1 MEFIENVLEKEYE
14 KFMVEMKEQTHF
26 LQSLEWKKVSEY
38 KGLKTH
44 IVGVKEKDKLIATA
58 LLLQKE
64 LPLGYSYFQIP
75 RGFTMNYQNKELLDF
90 FTKEIDSYTRKL
102 KSIYIKIDPDL
113 KLHNID
119 HDGNVLNG
127 ENNYELVKYMES
139 IGYKHLGYN
148 KFFERSYP
156 RFTFRINLE
165 DDIDTITSRFH
176 QSSRQRI
183 KKAETFG
190 VKVYKGTNDDIKKFY
205 DLMVKTEKKKDF
217 YSHNLDFYNYFYE
230 IFSKNNC
237 VDLYIA
243 EINIDETLANI
254 NKEINALKL
263 ELENS
268 SNLNKNQ
275 KQTLNKQIEG
285 YEKSKEEFETTKK
298 EIGNNIVLSA
308 YMIVKYGTKCW
319 TLYSCNEP
327 KVRNAYGNYL
337 IYKTQVI
344 DAHNNG
350 YKIFDAFGTIGDPKT
365 DKSLI
370 GLHEFK
376 KKFGGE
382 YIEFIGEFDFI
393 QKKLVYLL
401 FTKLVPYYR
410 KFINKKLKKSSNN

>member
-1 MEFIENVLEKEYE
+1 M
-14 KFMVEMKEQTHF
+14 
-26 LQSLEWKKVSEY
+26 KVSKY
-38 KGLKTH
+38 KGLIPH
-44 IVGVKEKDKLIATA
+44 LVGVEKEGKLIATA
-58 LLLQKE
+58 LMLQKK

-75 RGFTMNYQNKELLDF
+75 RGFTMNYEDTKLLDF
-90 FTKEIDSYTRKL
+90 FTKEINNYTKKF

-113 KLHNID
+113 KLHNIS
-119 HDGNVLNG
+119 HDGDVLEG
-127 ENNYELVKYMES
+127 KSNYQLVEYMQS
-139 IGYKHLGYN
+139 LGYKHLGYN

-156 RFTFRINLE
+156 RYTFRINLE
-165 DDIDTITSRFH
+165 DDIETITSRFH

-190 VKVYKGTNDDIKKFY
+190 VKVYEGTLDDVKKFY

-217 YSHNLDFYNYFYE
+217 YSHNLDFYKYFYQTFKE
-230 IFSKNNC
+230 KNH
-237 VDLYIA
+237 VTLYVA
-243 EINIDETLANI
+243 EINIDETN
-254 NKEINALKL
+254 LKIENEL
-263 ELENS
+263 KKLNEELENGT
-268 SNLNKNQ
+268 NLNKNQ

-285 YEKSKEEFETTKK
+285 YEKSKQEFIDIKNEM
-298 EIGNNIVLSA
+298 GNNIVLSS
-308 YMIVKYGTKCW
+308 YMIVKYGEKCW

-337 IYKTQVI
+337 IYKNQVI
-344 DAHNNG
+344 DAHNEG
-350 YKIFDAFGTIGDPKT
+350 FKIFDAFGTIGDPKS
-365 DKSLI
+365 DKSLV

-410 KFINKKLKKSSNN
+410 KFINKQLKRKTSN